1 MVQCNSLHKSTSE
14 MMATTTTEMAA
25 AKTEESKIF
34 MIEKSSLTSTTGRTD
49 TRSEAM
55 ESTILLTE
63 RPETMEMNP
72 RVMDERTTEP

>member
-25 AKTEESKIF
+25 AITEESKIF
-34 MIEKSSLTSTTGRTD
+34 MIEKLSLTSTTGRTD

-63 RPETMEMNP
+63 RPETMEMNLL
-72 RVMDERTTEP
+72 VMGERMTEP

>member
-14 MMATTTTEMAA
+14 MMATIMTEMAA

-34 MIEKSSLTSTTGRTD
+34 MIEKLSLISTTDRTD

-55 ESTILLTE
+55 ESMILLTE